1 MISSPRT
8 LIWTDLA
15 CAVADVFC
23 FFLKH
28 INAAERNF
36 IIFNSSSSTSTP
48 TLFLSGFSVWQ
59 FPCQYR
65 LNFIECSI
73 FKFVKLF
80 MVIFQRFGAK
90 GNTDTLQKYMKTI
103 GILILFVIAYVAQ
116 WWPLVA
122 FSIWSYFGVP
132 HIGLVEVGDLYA
144 TKLQCLG

>member
-59 FPCQYR
+59 FPFQYR

-73 FKFVKLF
+73 YNHGNYPEIWCQRKYWYFTEIYENNRDFNLVCDSLCGT
-80 MVIFQRFGAK
+80 MVAPCCLQHLVIFWRSTHWLGW
-90 GNTDTLQKYMKTI
+90 GRW
-103 GILILFVIAYVAQ
+103 FVRHKITMSWVN
-116 WWPLVA
+116 L
-122 FSIWSYFGVP
+122 
-132 HIGLVEVGDLYA
+132 E
-144 TKLQCLG
+144 